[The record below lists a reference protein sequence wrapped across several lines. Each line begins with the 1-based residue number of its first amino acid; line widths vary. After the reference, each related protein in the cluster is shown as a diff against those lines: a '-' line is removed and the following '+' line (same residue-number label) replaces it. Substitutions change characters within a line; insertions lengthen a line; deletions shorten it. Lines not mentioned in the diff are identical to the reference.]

1 MITSTSNAQVK
12 QLIQLQKKGKLRDRQ
27 GVFVA
32 EGLKMFREAPMEQ
45 IVKVYV
51 SQSLYKRLEDVG
63 RTGGSQEGGT
73 DWEGLNRVSHEV
85 VEDSV
90 FRVVCDTQTPQ
101 GILCILRQSQYDLEK
116 LLQTPAPLFL
126 VLENLQDPGNL
137 GTILRT
143 AEGAGVTGVLLSRDS
158 VDIYNPKVVRSTMG
172 SIFRVPFL
180 YAEDLL
186 ETLGILKS
194 CGIQSFAAHLEGTK
208 NYDQEEYR
216 KGAAFLIGN
225 ESNGLSE
232 ALAAQ
237 ADTYIR
243 IPMEGQ
249 LESLNAAV
257 AAAILVYEAYRQRR

>member
-12 QLIQLQKKGKLRDRQ
+12 QLIQLQTTGKLRDRQ

-101 GILCILRQSQYDLEK
+101 GILCVVERPRHTLE
-116 LLQTPAPLFL
+116 Q
-126 VLENLQDPGNL
+126 
-137 GTILRT
+137 
-143 AEGAGVTGVLLSRDS
+143 LLSVPDPLLVALEDRKS
-158 VDIYNPKVVRSTMG
+158 VV
-172 SIFRVPFL
+172 
-180 YAEDLL
+180 
-186 ETLGILKS
+186 
-194 CGIQSFAAHLEGTK
+194 
-208 NYDQEEYR
+208 
-216 KGAAFLIGN
+216 
-225 ESNGLSE
+225 
-232 ALAAQ
+232 
-237 ADTYIR
+237 
-243 IPMEGQ
+243 
-249 LESLNAAV
+249 
-257 AAAILVYEAYRQRR
+257 